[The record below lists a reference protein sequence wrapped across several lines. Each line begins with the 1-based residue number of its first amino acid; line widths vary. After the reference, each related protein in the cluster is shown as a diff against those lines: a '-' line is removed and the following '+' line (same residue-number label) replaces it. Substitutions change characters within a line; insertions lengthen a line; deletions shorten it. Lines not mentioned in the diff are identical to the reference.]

1 RFALIDIDQDPRSGP
16 AVYAALTNEESQI
29 VIREGAPRVLRLS
42 RPEPGEFPDPGRLF
56 DPEGTVLIT
65 GGTGTLGARLARH
78 LVAEHGARRLLL
90 ASRRGMAAAGAARLA
105 AGLSE
110 LAAEVTI
117 TACDAADADALA
129 GLFASIADD
138 HPLTAVV
145 HLAGV
150 LDDATIGRLTAEQ
163 LDFVLRPKLDAA
175 WNLHTLSKDL
185 DLSAFILFASIAGV
199 IGTPGQGN
207 YAAANTFLDA
217 LAEHRHA
224 LGLPATSLD
233 WGYWAQVSGMTSQLS
248 QADLVRL
255 SRSGIAAIDTE
266 QALTLFGPAVA
277 SDHPVLV
284 PARLDTAGLRSR
296 AEAGLLP
303 GVFRDLIRVPA
314 RQTAGQVAASQVVA
328 GQAVQGL
335 AERLAGLSGAERD
348 AVVGDLVRT
357 AAATVLG
364 HTSADAVEP
373 GRAFREMGFDSLTAV
388 ELRNQLSATT
398 GLRLPVSLLFDYPSP
413 EVLAGHLIRLLV
425 PGRAV
430 AGATAMGPAS
440 AADVDLDP
448 VAVVGI
454 GCRFPGGAG
463 SAEELWGLVAG
474 GVDAVSEFPADR
486 GWDTEGAS
494 YTRLGGFLYDAGDFD
509 AGFFGI
515 SPREALAMDPQ
526 QRLLLECAWE
536 AFEDA
541 GIDPATV
548 RGSLAGV
555 FTGVMYHDYGSGSG
569 ELPEGLQGHLLT
581 GAAGSVVSG
590 RVAYVFGLEGPA
602 VSLDTA
608 CSSSLVALHLAVQS
622 LRRGECS
629 LALAGGVTVM
639 ATPGT
644 FIEFSRQGGL
654 TADGRCKPFAA
665 GADGTGWAEGAG
677 LLLVERLSDA
687 VRNGR
692 RILGVVA
699 GSAVNQDGASNGLT
713 APNGPSQER
722 VIRAA

>member
-1 RFALIDIDQDPRSGP
+1 MARRG
-16 AVYAALTNEESQI
+16 
-29 VIREGAPRVLRLS
+29 S
-42 RPEPGEFPDPGRLF
+42 RPGS
-56 DPEGTVLIT
+56 
-65 GGTGTLGARLARH
+65 A
-78 LVAEHGARRLLL
+78 
-90 ASRRGMAAAGAARLA
+90 
-105 AGLSE
+105 E

-117 TACDAADADALA
+117 AACDAADADALA

-163 LDFVLRPKLDAA
+163 LDSVLRPKLDGA

-233 WGYWAQVSGMTSQLS
+233 WGYWAQVSGMTSHLS

-266 QALTLFGPAVA
+266 QALTLFGLAVA

-284 PARLDTAGLRSR
+284 PARLDAAGLRSR

-303 GVFRDLIRVPA
+303 GVFRDPIRVPA

-335 AERLAGLSGAERD
+335 AERLAGLPGAEQD

-425 PGRAV
+425 PGRAA
-430 AGATAMGPAS
+430 AGAAAMGPAS
-440 AADVDLDP
+440 RPAWIRNP

-463 SAEELWGLVAG
+463 SARGAVGAG
-474 GVDAVSEFPADR
+474 GGRGGRGRRVPGRPGLGISRRRWRPIPGWAGSCMTRGSSTPGSSESAR
-486 GWDTEGAS
+486 GRRWRWTRSSGCCWSARGRRSRTRAS
-494 YTRLGGFLYDAGDFD
+494 TRL
-509 AGFFGI
+509 
-515 SPREALAMDPQ
+515 
-526 QRLLLECAWE
+526 
-536 AFEDA
+536 
-541 GIDPATV
+541 TV
-548 RGSLAGV
+548 RGSQTGV

-569 ELPEGLQGHLLT
+569 ERPKGY
-581 GAAGSVVSG
+581 
-590 RVAYVFGLEGPA
+590 R
-602 VSLDTA
+602 
-608 CSSSLVALHLAVQS
+608 
-622 LRRGECS
+622 
-629 LALAGGVTVM
+629 
-639 ATPGT
+639 AT
-644 FIEFSRQGGL
+644 
-654 TADGRCKPFAA
+654 C
-665 GADGTGWAEGAG
+665 
-677 LLLVERLSDA
+677 
-687 VRNGR
+687 
-692 RILGVVA
+692 
-699 GSAVNQDGASNGLT
+699 
-713 APNGPSQER
+713 
-722 VIRAA
+722 